1 MGLMGIGEFARLS
14 RLSPKAL
21 RLYDELGL
29 LPPARVDLDSGYRW
43 YARGQLDQARLVAS
57 LRQIGVP
64 LAQIKVILGLDA
76 RAAAGQVTA
85 WWTGAEAQHAARRE
99 LAGYL
104 VDRLNGKRPVMYEI
118 AVRDIP
124 ARSLLTL
131 LRHVHADEVI
141 AVGREFLFGRMRKG
155 AVPSPEGIAGAP
167 FMIYHAEVTEDSDGP
182 VEWCWPVPGDQ
193 AAAIA
198 ARFPDLTLRTEP
210 AHQEAFIHLGQRQA
224 AGAEGEAAV
233 DALYRWTL
241 EQHRQPNG
249 GPRMIIIGVP
259 SAGDP
264 SAGRGPDFDFAV
276 ALR

>member
-43 YARGQLDQARLVAS
+43 YACGQLDRARLVAS

-64 LAQIKVILGLDA
+64 LAQIKVVLGLDA
-76 RAAAGQVTA
+76 QTAAGQVTA
-85 WWTGAEAQHAARRE
+85 WWAGAEAQHAARRE
-99 LAGYL
+99 LASYL
-104 VDRLNGKRPVMYEI
+104 VDRLNGKKPVMYEI

-131 LRHVHADEVI
+131 LRHVQAEEVI
-141 AVGREFLFGRMRKG
+141 PVGREFLFGRMRKG

-167 FMIYHAEVTEDSDGP
+167 FMIWHAEVTEDSDGP
-182 VEWCWPVPGDQ
+182 VEWCWPVPDDQ

-198 ARFPDLTLRTEP
+198 VRFPDLTLRTEP
-210 AHQEAFIHLGQRQA
+210 AHQEAFIHLGQRQP
-224 AGAEGEAAV
+224 AGAEGEAAL
-233 DALYRWTL
+233 DALYRWAL

-249 GPRMIIIGVP
+249 GPRMILIGVP

-264 SAGRGPDFDFAV
+264 PGRGPDLDFAV

>member
-29 LPPARVDLDSGYRW
+29 LPPARIDLDSGYRW
-43 YARGQLDQARLVAS
+43 YAGGQLDQARLVAS

-76 RAAAGQVTA
+76 PAAAGQVAA
-85 WWTGAEAQHAARRE
+85 WWTAAEAGHAARRE

-104 VDRLNGKRPVMYEI
+104 VDRLNGKKPVMYEI

-131 LRHVHADEVI
+131 LRHVHADEQI
-141 AVGREFLFGRMRKG
+141 PVGREFFIKRMRG
-155 AVPSPEGIAGAP
+155 GSVPSPEGIAGAP

-210 AHQEAFIHLGQRQA
+210 AHQEAFIHLGQQQA
-224 AGAEGEAAV
+224 AGAEGQAAG

-241 EQHRQPNG
+241 EQHREPNG
-249 GPRMIIIGVP
+249 GIRMILIGLP

-264 SAGRGPDFDFAV
+264 PGSRGPDLDLAF

>member
-1 MGLMGIGEFARLS
+1 MDLMGIGEFARLS

-29 LPPARVDLDSGYRW
+29 VPPARVDLDSGYRW
-43 YARGQLDQARLVAS
+43 YAAGQLDQARLVAS
-57 LRQIGVP
+57 LRRIGVP

-76 RAAAGQVTA
+76 RAAAEQVA
-85 WWTGAEAQHAARRE
+85 GYWTGAEAGHAARRE

-104 VDRLNGKRPVMYEI
+104 VDRLNEKRSAMYEV

-131 LRHVHADEVI
+131 LRHVHADEQI
-141 AVGREFLFGRMRKG
+141 PVGREFLLGRMRG
-155 AVPSPEGIAGAP
+155 GSVPRPEGIGGAP
-167 FMIYHAEVTEDSDGP
+167 FLIYHGEVTEDSDGP

-210 AHQEAFIHLGQRQA
+210 AHQEAFIHLGQERPDGAQSQV
-224 AGAEGEAAV
+224 AG
-233 DALYRWTL
+233 DALFGWTL
-241 EQHRQPNG
+241 SQHRKPSG
-249 GPRMIIIGVP
+249 GVRMILIPGT
-259 SAGDP
+259 GDP
-264 SAGRGPDFDFAV
+264 SAGRGPDFDLAV